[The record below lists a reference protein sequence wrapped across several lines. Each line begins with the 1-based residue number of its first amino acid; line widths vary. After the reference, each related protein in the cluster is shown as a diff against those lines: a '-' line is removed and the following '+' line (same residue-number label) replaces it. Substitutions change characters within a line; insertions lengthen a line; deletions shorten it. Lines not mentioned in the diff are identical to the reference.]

1 MITTAEQYNAN
12 LHLIN
17 NANPP
22 VYATLPTAD
31 NIYNIDIKTR
41 EIDAPKFL
49 AVEKDHISETIY
61 FIVDRQA
68 DFMDLATT
76 SCIIT
81 YINAVGKSR
90 FYIVPFYD
98 IYSYASENKMII
110 PWCLDANVTEGSGE
124 VLFALQFFKVG
135 EILNPENNSMEKVL
149 TYNLKTLP
157 AMSKVLTTIDIEEKD
172 LDEKY
177 LLDADEFKQLVA
189 LINATTSNQ
198 TYWTI
203 LN

>member
-1 MITTAEQYNAN
+1 
-12 LHLIN
+12 
-17 NANPP
+17 
-22 VYATLPTAD
+22 
-31 NIYNIDIKTR
+31 
-41 EIDAPKFL
+41 
-49 AVEKDHISETIY
+49 
-61 FIVDRQA
+61 
-68 DFMDLATT
+68 MDLATT

-157 AMSKVLTTIDIEEKD
+157 AMSRVLTTIDIEEKD

-177 LLDADEFKQLVA
+177 LLNAD
-189 LINATTSNQ
+189 
-198 TYWTI
+198 
-203 LN
+203 